1 MYILELCVL
10 WTIHVMKS
18 SISIGSVPVM
28 DSGIINKWNVMT
40 LSDWCVMA
48 YKSQQPM
55 TSDFPMGTI
64 LSVSDGPL
72 GNGKGTPYVYVS
84 ELEEAVQDTHV
95 SVMYSGKTFKSYEMK
110 FLSTNSRKTLSLWEY
125 RWWSCNVVYFNAT
138 WKLGT
143 VIIFVSSESS
153 TGDGIM

>member
-1 MYILELCVL
+1 
-10 WTIHVMKS
+10 
-18 SISIGSVPVM
+18 
-28 DSGIINKWNVMT
+28 MT
-40 LSDWCVMA
+40 LPDWCVMA

-110 FLSTNSRKTLSLWEY
+110 FLSTNSRKTLSL
-125 RWWSCNVVYFNAT
+125 
-138 WKLGT
+138 
-143 VIIFVSSESS
+143 
-153 TGDGIM
+153 